1 MATPNPIPE
10 DAASSAVVN
19 YFIDEA
25 GTPTLFG
32 QRGKILIGT
41 ETSQFFLLG
50 KLEVADC
57 ATLTKALDELRT
69 SLLADPFF
77 RSAPSMQ
84 PEERKT
90 AVKFHAKDD
99 LPEVREHVFRL
110 LMQHDLHFAAVVR
123 DKSRLLEQVRARNQA

>member
-1 MATPNPIPE
+1 MTSTPPSPEEAATP
-10 DAASSAVVN
+10 VVVH

-32 QRGKILIGT
+32 HRGKIVVGT

-50 KLEVADC
+50 KLEVCDC
-57 ATLTKALDELRT
+57 VALAQALRGLREALLT
-69 SLLADPFF
+69 DPYF

-84 PEERKT
+84 PDGRKT

-110 LMQHDLHFAAVVR
+110 LMKQDLRFAAVVR
-123 DKSRLLEQVRARNQA
+123 DK